1 MIGNKKLSLKIKLAL
16 PVAAVAVAVF
26 SGMTLIIANSSH
38 ETTKKSS
45 ESYLFSTAESDARAV
60 QTKFEKAFAIAKT
73 TKQTTMAKKKMGL
86 TQRQIVISE
95 LNETLA
101 QNPEVI
107 GTWVGFEPNAWD
119 GKDHE
124 FVEKPG
130 HDKTGRFIP
139 YWSWEKGAP
148 SLSPLVDY
156 EKSGDGDY
164 YQVPK
169 NRKKDSIVEPYIYPI
184 AGVPTLMTSAAVP
197 LIEDD
202 KFVGVSGVDLSLK
215 SLKEDMDKVK
225 PYAESQAYILSSSGK
240 WVTHSQ
246 EDQITKPAEFV
257 LNNEKMKEAVQ
268 SGKSLQLTQVD
279 PKTNEESLYVF
290 YPIKMGTSEISWSL
304 MLVTPAK
311 VVFAE
316 ANNMFYKQIM
326 MSFVGLFLLMGAVF
340 IVANLISKEISDLSR
355 KLSESNQQVSGAIH
369 HLTTAGQEL
378 STHATESASSLEEAV
393 ASLEEITSMVKI
405 NSENARQAANLS
417 NSSSEEAIKGESEI
431 HNLITSMKEISES
444 SKKIEEIINVI
455 DDIAFQTNLLS
466 LNAAVEAAR
475 AGEQGKGF
483 SVVAEAVR
491 ALAHRSSIAAKDI
504 TALIKESVS
513 KIEMGTEKADRSGD
527 VLKNI
532 VTTVKKVSEL
542 NNAISLASEE
552 QAAGIQQI
560 SIAMNQ
566 IDQSVQKNASSS
578 ADIATTAEEIN
589 QQATSMALVVV
600 NINEEVYGQRKAA

>member
-1 MIGNKKLSLKIKLAL
+1 MIRNKKLSLKVKLAL
-16 PVAAVAVAVF
+16 PVAAVALAVF

-38 ETTKKSS
+38 QSTKKSA
-45 ESYLFSTAESDARAV
+45 ESFLLSTAESDARAV
-60 QTKFEKAFAIAKT
+60 QTKFEKAFTIAKT
-73 TKQTTMAKKKMGL
+73 TKQTTLAKKKMGL

-101 QNPEVI
+101 QNSEVI

-119 GKDHE
+119 GKDEE
-124 FVEKPG
+124 FSEKPG
-130 HDKTGRFIP
+130 HDKTGRFVP
-139 YWSWEKGAP
+139 YWSWDKGAP

-156 EKSGDGDY
+156 EKAGDGDY

-197 LIEDD
+197 LFVDD

-215 SLKEDMDKVK
+215 SLKEEMDKVK

-240 WVTHSQ
+240 WVTHTQ
-246 EDQITKPAEFV
+246 EDQITKPADFV
-257 LNNEKMKEAVQ
+257 LANEKMKEAVQ
-268 SGKSLQLTQVD
+268 SGKALQLTQVD
-279 PKTNEESLYVF
+279 PKTNEEALYVF
-290 YPIKMGTSEISWSL
+290 YPIKMGSSEISWSL
-304 MLVTPAK
+304 MLVTPK
-311 VVFAE
+311 TVVFAE
-316 ANNMFYKQIM
+316 ANNMFYKQIL
-326 MSFVGLFLLMGAVF
+326 MSFIGLILLMGAVF
-340 IVANLISKEISDLSR
+340 IVASLISKEISDLSR

-369 HLTTAGQEL
+369 HLTSAGQEL

-393 ASLEEITSMVKI
+393 ASLEEMTSMVKL
-405 NSENARQAANLS
+405 NSENARQAASLS
-417 NSSSEEAIKGESEI
+417 NNSSEEAIKGEAEI
-431 HNLITSMKEISES
+431 NNLITSMKEISES

-491 ALAHRSSIAAKDI
+491 SLAHRSSIAAKDI
-504 TALIKESVS
+504 TTLIKESVS
-513 KIEMGTEKADRSGD
+513 KIEIGTEKADRSGD

-589 QQATSMALVVV
+589 QQATNMASVVV
-600 NINEEVYGQRKAA
+600 NINEEVYGQKKAA